1 MKASGNRIYLASK
14 SPRRRELLRQ
24 VGIEFDLL
32 SLRADPARG
41 TDVSE
46 DVLPGEQALPYV
58 ERVARAKGACAWKV
72 LHLRRMPLRPVL
84 SADTTVTI
92 DGEILGKPADPR
104 EAVAMLERLSGRTH
118 QVLTSIAVHY
128 TDVAEQITQ
137 VSNVRFA
144 TLSPETIRA
153 YCATAEPYDKAG
165 AYGIQG
171 LAALFIE
178 HIEGSHSGIMGLP
191 VFETAKLL
199 QKAGISTL

>member
-1 MKASGNRIYLASK
+1 MKQLDKKIYLASK

-24 VGIEFDLL
+24 VGIDFDIL
-32 SLRADPARG
+32 SLRSDPARG
-41 TDVSE
+41 IDVSE
-46 DVLPGEQALPYV
+46 DMFAGEPAQDYV
-58 ERVARAKGACAWKV
+58 ARVAREKGAFAWNV

-92 DGEILGKPADPR
+92 DGEILGKPADPK

-118 QVLTSIAVHY
+118 QVLTSVALHY
-128 TDVAEQITQ
+128 TDVFEQVTQ

-144 TLSPETIRA
+144 QLTPEAIRA
-153 YCATAEPYDKAG
+153 YCATPEPYDKAG

-191 VFETAKLL
+191 VFETAQLL
-199 QKAGISTL
+199 QKAGISSL